1 MSTRFWDFGS
11 GNLNPSLPDSQQLSF
26 PFQRGRMRA
35 GYGSSLICKN
45 NVRMIPG
52 MWPKCQG
59 WGPGVL
65 PSHSL
70 CSVCLLPP
78 PPISLSHT
86 HTHGAEFCLLQLE
99 LTDPPS
105 KSHWPLWDSTRAGFS
120 GRGLC
125 WYPPALPCPCATLGQ
140 QGCRV
145 VGGTT
150 QMHSSYIRFS
160 IPPARFLPFLSP
172 QRPTHIQGVG

>member
-99 LTDPPS
+99 LTDPP
-105 KSHWPLWDSTRAGFS
+105 
-120 GRGLC
+120 
-125 WYPPALPCPCATLGQ
+125 Q
-140 QGCRV
+140 
-145 VGGTT
+145 
-150 QMHSSYIRFS
+150 
-160 IPPARFLPFLSP
+160 
-172 QRPTHIQGVG
+172 